1 MFEFIVLMAFISIPV
16 YVSFKRAQRA
26 QEKLSSN
33 SAIRQAE
40 MLAFAQAEARK
51 LQEKRQ
57 AEAQQSAAA

>member
-26 QEKLSSN
+26 QEKLSFN

-40 MLAFAQAEARK
+40 MLALAQAEARK

-57 AEAQQSAAA
+57 AESQQSAAA